1 MKHQL
6 YFGGTRLAAR
16 DLWASSGQGYW
27 PASVPSATTNYD
39 FGISGHQSDGRS
51 FFSER
56 NFQPEELGDEALLSY
71 LASQTIVSGDELH
84 ITMMPIGT
92 VVENVTVDV
101 FKMPAGL
108 TFSLVDV
115 NLNDGTETP
124 LVATINSTHVGT
136 IQRALMPMPIR
147 TGDYNHMLVLK
158 VVAVPVGGIN
168 WETVHVRVTA
178 SGNVHDSGGGYLDVS
193 ETIVP

>member
-6 YFGGTRLAAR
+6 YYGGTRLAAR
-16 DLWASSGQGYW
+16 DLWSSQGQSYW

-56 NFQPEELGDEALLSY
+56 DFHPEELGDEALLSY
-71 LASQTIVSGDELH
+71 LASQTIAVGDELH
-84 ITMMPIGT
+84 ITMLPIGT
-92 VVENVTVDV
+92 VMESATVDV

-108 TFSLVDV
+108 TLNLVDV
-115 NLNDGTETP
+115 NLNDNTETP
-124 LVATINSTHVGT
+124 LVTVINSTHVGT
-136 IQRALMPMPIR
+136 VQRAMMPSPVR

-158 VVAVPVGGIN
+158 VVTVPVGGIN
-168 WETVHVRVTA
+168 WETVHLRVTA
-178 SGNVHDSGGGYLDVS
+178 SGHVSDSGGGYLDVS